1 MGEIKVEDKTRVVPG
16 DVIATGMDYLP
27 SMGTYRNGDDIIA
40 KRFGVVKVDG
50 KVIKLIPIRG
60 RYEPRKNDVVI
71 GRIDD
76 ILLYGWKVE
85 FGTAY
90 TAILSVQEGSSE
102 YIEKG
107 ADLTKYFDIG
117 DHIIAKIT
125 NVTSQK
131 LVDIS
136 TRGFGLKKLHGGRFI
151 SVNSFKVPR
160 IIGKGGSMVTM
171 VKKATDTNILVGQ
184 NGVIWINGK
193 DPQMELTAVDAIKK
207 IEQEAHISGLTDRMK
222 AYLEEKTGKTLENE
236 KKSEDN
242 NDQSDDPTT
251 QGE

>member
-1 MGEIKVEDKTRVVPG
+1 MGEIHVENKQTVIPG
-16 DVIATGMDYLP
+16 DTLASGMDYLP
-27 SMGTYRNGDDIIA
+27 STGTYRSGDDIIA
-40 KRFGVVKVDG
+40 KRFGVVRVDG

-60 RYEPRKNDVVI
+60 RYDPKKNDVVI

-90 TAILSVQEGSSE
+90 TAILSVQEGSTE

-107 ADLTKYFDIG
+107 SDLTKYFDIG

-136 TRGFGLKKLHGGRFI
+136 TRGFGLKKLHGGRFVT
-151 SVNSFKVPR
+151 VNSYKVPR
-160 IIGKGGSMVTM
+160 IIGKSGSMVTM
-171 VKKATDTNILVGQ
+171 IKKATDTSILVGQ
-184 NGVIWINGK
+184 NGIIWINGK
-193 DPQMELTAVDAIKK
+193 DPQMELIAVDAVRK
-207 IEQEAHISGLTDRMK
+207 IEAEAHVSGLTDRMK
-222 AYLEEKTGKTLENE
+222 QYLEERTGKTLDEPYKKEGNNNSDSNE
-236 KKSEDN
+236 
-242 NDQSDDPTT
+242 